1 MKQHITETQLTE
13 LSASQFKKLTKYV
26 TEKNLL
32 PHFTGSQ
39 LVLHPAS
46 KYLADC
52 MNIGQMIEFL
62 DENKD
67 GFDLKGE
74 DMWYVPRI
82 EYQHPS
88 GMLFFSMQWDNELC
102 YALWEAV
109 KKELE
114 NQTKKD

>member
-13 LSASQFKKLTKYV
+13 LSASQFEKLTKYV

-62 DENKD
+62 METNLYTQDGHFDDAYENTVVGRGYCVFGIGWD
-67 GFDLKGE
+67 G
-74 DMWYVPRI
+74 
-82 EYQHPS
+82 
-88 GMLFFSMQWDNELC
+88 ELGDT
-102 YALWEAV
+102 LWKVV
-109 KKELE
+109 KEEVEKE
-114 NQTKKD
+114 